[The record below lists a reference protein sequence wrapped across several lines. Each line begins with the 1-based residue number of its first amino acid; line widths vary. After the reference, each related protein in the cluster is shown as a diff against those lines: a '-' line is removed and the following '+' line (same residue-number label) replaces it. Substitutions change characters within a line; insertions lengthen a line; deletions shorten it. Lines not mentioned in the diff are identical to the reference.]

1 MVVSVRDIP
10 SKMLT
15 NSNKD
20 IADLRPLLTSISVKS
35 AGSPGGEELL
45 CECCA
50 SGAIFF
56 RKP

>member
-20 IADLRPLLTSISVKS
+20 IADLRPLLISISVKS
-35 AGSPGGEELL
+35 AGSPGVMWGEELL
-45 CECCA
+45 CEW
-50 SGAIFF
+50 SEQFF
-56 RKP
+56 